1 MLDGDATQAGD
12 AALSD
17 IKEFVQRFVSYP
29 SIHAAIAHTLWIGH
43 THLMEVW
50 DSTPRIAFLSKEP
63 GSGKTRALEVT
74 RPLVPRPVE
83 SVNVTSAYL
92 FRKVGSDEGKPTILY
107 DEIDTVFG
115 PKAKDNEDLRGLL
128 NAGHRRG
135 ATAGRCVMK
144 GKAIETEELE
154 AYCAVAFAGLGHLPD
169 TLMSRSIPIRMRRRA
184 PGEEVQPFRPREQKE
199 RAADLHR
206 RLATWATGV
215 APTLHGKWPDMPPGV
230 EDRAADV
237 WEPLL
242 AVADAA
248 GGIWPTR
255 AREAAI
261 ALVNAARQINPSSG
275 VRLLEDVRK
284 VFGQRDA
291 MFTSDLLAGLFALP
305 ESRWMAADR
314 GAPLTAVGL
323 STRLDGYGIRPA
335 QVRLVPGGDQ
345 HRGYRKAW
353 FQDAWL
359 RYLTPS
365 TRLNPI
371 TPVTPVTLGLKPGI
385 CAGVPRDGCDA

>member
-1 MLDGDATQAGD
+1 MQPCQTSKSLYN
-12 AALSD
+12 ALCLT
-17 IKEFVQRFVSYP
+17 

-92 FRKVGSDEGKPTILY
+92 FRKVGSHEGKPTILY

-184 PGEEVQPFRPREQKE
+184 PGEEVQPFRPRSKKSVPQISTENS
-199 RAADLHR
+199 R
-206 RLATWATGV
+206 RG
-215 APTLHGKWPDMPPGV
+215 PPG
-230 EDRAADV
+230 
-237 WEPLL
+237 
-242 AVADAA
+242 
-248 GGIWPTR
+248 
-255 AREAAI
+255 
-261 ALVNAARQINPSSG
+261 
-275 VRLLEDVRK
+275 
-284 VFGQRDA
+284 
-291 MFTSDLLAGLFALP
+291 
-305 ESRWMAADR
+305 
-314 GAPLTAVGL
+314 
-323 STRLDGYGIRPA
+323 
-335 QVRLVPGGDQ
+335 
-345 HRGYRKAW
+345 
-353 FQDAWL
+353 
-359 RYLTPS
+359 
-365 TRLNPI
+365 
-371 TPVTPVTLGLKPGI
+371 
-385 CAGVPRDGCDA
+385 

>member
-1 MLDGDATQAGD
+1 M
-12 AALSD
+12 
-17 IKEFVQRFVSYP
+17 
-29 SIHAAIAHTLWIGH
+29 
-43 THLMEVW
+43 
-50 DSTPRIAFLSKEP
+50 
-63 GSGKTRALEVT
+63 
-74 RPLVPRPVE
+74 
-83 SVNVTSAYL
+83 NVTSAYL
-92 FRKVGSDEGKPTILY
+92 FRKVGSHEGKPTILY

-206 RLATWATGV
+206 KLATWATGV

-242 AVADAA
+242 GVADAA

-275 VRLLEDVRK
+275 VRLLEDVWRF
-284 VFGQRDA
+284 FGQRDA
-291 MFTSDLLAGLFALP
+291 MFTSDLLAR
-305 ESRWMAADR
+305 S
-314 GAPLTAVGL
+314 
-323 STRLDGYGIRPA
+323 
-335 QVRLVPGGDQ
+335 VRLARVAVDGG
-345 HRGYRKAW
+345 
-353 FQDAWL
+353 
-359 RYLTPS
+359 
-365 TRLNPI
+365 
-371 TPVTPVTLGLKPGI
+371 
-385 CAGVPRDGCDA
+385 